1 MPKRKVM
8 RKRTDCSKCK
18 LGSICGKNKHNRKGH
33 CQHFVQC
40 TALGQ
45 FIKNIFSD
53 ACRIINDA
61 PTVIEAEE

>member
-18 LGSICGKNKHNRKGH
+18 LEGICGKNKHNRKGH

-45 FIKNIFSD
+45 FIKNILGIGVE
-53 ACRIINDA
+53 RN
-61 PTVIEAEE
+61 EE

>member
-18 LGSICGKNKHNRKGH
+18 LETICGKNKHNRKGH

-45 FIKNIFSD
+45 FIKNLVGID
-53 ACRIINDA
+53 VEEKLNDGNG
-61 PTVIEAEE
+61 